1 MRYDKDGFPI
11 PPDFDFRTDDS
22 SEAGFPGAAASGGAR
37 QPSPARPSGGGSRK
51 RMLLVAFVAAGL
63 VPAIVGPE
71 LMPTIRRAVVE
82 WSLERAAEREAR
94 SDVAGA
100 VGDVSRALHW
110 HGDDAELLCMRAML
124 RLENRDAAGALGDAE
139 RAAAMAPTAIQPLRV
154 RALIHVVNANADA
167 ALADAGM
174 VVELASRGDPDA
186 LNHRAYIRA
195 LVGRELPAAL
205 ADIEAAIASAG
216 EASAELLDT
225 RGYILHLLD
234 RQQEAID
241 QLNLAIDS
249 MQQSR
254 RQLALLAGRIDP
266 VELARRQRA
275 LDHGLAVMFHHRGLA
290 CRAIGLEQQARQ
302 DLEIAGRKGF
312 DPSRGIF

>member
-205 ADIEAAIASAG
+205 ADIEGARAERSARRAHLVAGLSPDLLEPYERQRASAG
-216 EASAELLDT
+216 IGAARLLNG
-225 RGYILHLLD
+225 RCGACRIELD
-234 RQQEAID
+234 R
-241 QLNLAIDS
+241 
-249 MQQSR
+249 
-254 RQLALLAGRIDP
+254 G
-266 VELARRQRA
+266 ELARISAAEA
-275 LDHGLAVMFHHRGLA
+275 LAWLADRPPPG
-290 CRAIGLEQQARQ
+290 
-302 DLEIAGRKGF
+302 
-312 DPSRGIF
+312 

>member
-11 PPDFDFRTDDS
+11 PPDFEFRSNGSSDDVF
-22 SEAGFPGAAASGGAR
+22 AGPAAPA
-37 QPSPARPSGGGSRK
+37 QPTRSGSRK
-51 RMLLVAFVAAGL
+51 RMMLVALVAAGL
-63 VPAIVGPE
+63 LPAVVGPE
-71 LMPTIRRAVVE
+71 VMPAIRHVVVE
-82 WSLERAAEREAR
+82 WSLERAVEREAR
-94 SDVAGA
+94 NDVAGA
-100 VGDVSRALHW
+100 VSDVSRAVRW
-110 HGDDAELLCMRAML
+110 HGDDVELLCMLSML
-124 RLENRDAAGALGDAE
+124 RLENRDAVGALGDAN

-154 RALIHVVNANADA
+154 RALVNVVNGNADA
-167 ALADAGM
+167 ALADARM

-186 LNHRAYIRA
+186 LNHRAYVRA

-205 ADIEAAIASAG
+205 ADIDAAIASDD
-216 EASAELLDT
+216 EVSAELLDT
-225 RGYILHLLD
+225 RGYLLHLLG

-254 RQLALLAGRIDP
+254 RQVALLAGRIEP

-275 LDHGLAVMFHHRGLA
+275 IDHALAVMLHHRGLA

-302 DLEIAGRKGF
+302 DLQVAEQKGF

>member
-205 ADIEAAIASAG
+205 AD
-216 EASAELLDT
+216 T

>member
-11 PPDFDFRTDDS
+11 PPDFEFRSDGSPEDGLS
-22 SEAGFPGAAASGGAR
+22 GPAA
-37 QPSPARPSGGGSRK
+37 PARPARSGSRK
-51 RMLLVAFVAAGL
+51 RMLLVALAAAGL
-63 VPAIVGPE
+63 LPAVVGPE

-100 VGDVSRALHW
+100 VGDVSRALRW
-110 HGDDAELLCMRAML
+110 HGDDVELLCMRAML
-124 RLENRDAAGALGDAE
+124 RLENRDAAGALVDAD
-139 RAAAMAPTAIQPLRV
+139 RAAAMAPTAIQPRRV
-154 RALIHVVNANADA
+154 RALVQVVNGNADA
-167 ALADAGM
+167 ALTDARM

-186 LNHRAYIRA
+186 LNHRAYVRA
-195 LVGRELPAAL
+195 LVGRELDDAL
-205 ADIEAAIASAG
+205 IDIDAAIASAG
-216 EASAELLDT
+216 DASAELLDT
-225 RGYILHLLD
+225 RGYLLHLLG

-241 QLNLAIDS
+241 QLNLAIDA

-275 LDHGLAVMFHHRGLA
+275 VDHALAVMFHHRGLA

-302 DLEIAGRKGF
+302 DLEVASRKGF